1 MSLTCQVQVI
11 LNNISKE
18 KAETVKKAL
27 EPDNVDFPEGLSLYV
42 ENIDNKLVFNFE
54 SKKNMKQLTS
64 TVDEVMEHIQVALKV
79 IEYQVALKVI
89 E

>member
-11 LNNISKE
+11 LNNLSKE

-27 EPDNVDFPEGLSLYV
+27 EPDNVNFPEGLSLYV

-54 SKKNMKQLTS
+54 SKESMKKLIGII
-64 TVDEVMEHIQVALKV
+64 DEVLEHVQVALKV
-79 IEYQVALKVI
+79 IE
-89 E
+89 

>member
-27 EPDNVDFPEGLSLYV
+27 EPDNVDFPEGLSLYI

-79 IEYQVALKVI
+79 IE
-89 E
+89 

>member
-1 MSLTCQVQVI
+1 MSLTCQVKVI

-27 EPDNVDFPEGLSLYV
+27 EPDNVNFPEGLSLYV

-54 SKKNMKQLTS
+54 SKNNMKQLIGTI
-64 TVDEVMEHIQVALKV
+64 DEVLEHVQVALKV
-79 IEYQVALKVI
+79 IE
-89 E
+89 

>member
-1 MSLTCQVQVI
+1 MSLTCQVKVI

-27 EPDNVDFPEGLSLYV
+27 EPDNVNFPEGLSLYV

-54 SKKNMKQLTS
+54 SKNNMKQLIATI
-64 TVDEVMEHIQVALKV
+64 DEVLEHVQIALKV
-79 IEYQVALKVI
+79 IE
-89 E
+89 

>member
-54 SKKNMKQLTS
+54 SKKNMKQLIS
-64 TVDEVMEHIQVALKV
+64 TVDEVIEHIQVALKV
-79 IEYQVALKVI
+79 IE
-89 E
+89 

>member
-1 MSLTCQVQVI
+1 MSLKCQVQVV

-27 EPDNVDFPEGLSLYV
+27 EPDNVNFPEGLSLYV

-54 SKKNMKQLTS
+54 SKDNMKQLIATI
-64 TVDEVMEHIQVALKV
+64 DEVLEHIQIALKV
-79 IEYQVALKVI
+79 IE
-89 E
+89 

>member
-1 MSLTCQVQVI
+1 MSLTCQVQVV

-27 EPDNVDFPEGLSLYV
+27 EPDNVNFPEGLSLYV

-54 SKKNMKQLTS
+54 SKDTMKQLIGTI
-64 TVDEVMEHIQVALKV
+64 DEVLEHIQVALKV
-79 IEYQVALKVI
+79 IE
-89 E
+89 

>member
-1 MSLTCQVQVI
+1 MSLTCQVQIV

-54 SKKNMKQLTS
+54 SRKNMKQLIG
-64 TVDEVMEHIQVALKV
+64 TVDEVVEHIQVALKV
-79 IEYQVALKVI
+79 IE
-89 E
+89 

>member
-1 MSLTCQVQVI
+1 MSLTCQVQVV
-11 LNNISKE
+11 LSNISKE

-27 EPDNVDFPEGLSLYV
+27 EPDNVNFPEGLSLNV

-54 SKKNMKQLTS
+54 SKKNMKQLTG

-79 IEYQVALKVI
+79 IE
-89 E
+89 

>member
-18 KAETVKKAL
+18 KAETVKKTL

-79 IEYQVALKVI
+79 IE
-89 E
+89 